1 MTSQCVLYAYS
12 NTEEERKMKVIL
24 TQDVKAQGK
33 KGQLIDV
40 SDGYARNFLIP
51 KKLAVEATAANMSE
65 LKNAET
71 KKRIQEEK
79 ELAAAKETAKK
90 LDGINVKIKRT
101 SGDDGKLYGSVSA
114 KDIAEA
120 LSEQFGVNIDKR
132 KIVLA
137 EPVKAYGNYTVN
149 VKLHSAVSGKIC
161 FTVEG

>member
-1 MTSQCVLYAYS
+1 
-12 NTEEERKMKVIL
+12 MKVIL

-40 SDGYARNFLIP
+40 SDGYARNFLLP
-51 KKLAVEATAANMSE
+51 KKLAVEATATNMSE

-79 ELAAAKETAKK
+79 ELATAKETAAK
-90 LDGINVKIKRT
+90 LEGITVKIKRS
-101 SGDDGKLYGSVSA
+101 SGEDGKLYGSVSA

-120 LSEQFGVNIDKR
+120 ASEQFGIDIDKR

-137 EPVKAYGNYTVN
+137 EPVKAYGSYTVN
-149 VKLHSAVSGKIC
+149 VKLHSAVSGKIA
-161 FTVEG
+161 FVVEG